1 VTDRPNVFLLS
12 VDSLRAEAFEES
24 IGELAAATDG
34 TRFRN
39 AVAPASHTAS
49 SVPALATGRFAD
61 GTSPDA
67 STGRSSQTAPENAAS
82 ILDVFREAGYETV
95 VVTDNPLLAASL
107 GEGGDPSGQALAR
120 LDEAVPRSVTRIAE
134 RAYFRVVRPVGRR
147 LGVLG
152 PYYRPATALN
162 QVARE
167 RIADADGPVFCWIH
181 YMDTHSPYWPPTP
194 ETNHDF
200 GDYRTAARS
209 RGVALRN
216 AGDGLAPIR
225 DLYRR
230 TCRSLCEVLT
240 SFVRRLETDGLFD
253 PTADVLAVTADHGE
267 CLDPDRGVIGHV
279 PAASWESMIHVPLL
293 VARPDWPETTVDGQ
307 VSLVDLPWMLRVGV
321 RESASEGPA
330 REFGSGAAG
339 AQDPSSFLREYAFT
353 VARTLGA
360 SQYVRGVRS
369 AEGRKLFAR
378 RTPTGIDVVDTAFE
392 AGDPSGEEVLNMRD
406 PDDDAGGPGALEAIL
421 ARRGGPTGATR
432 NHQEYDESRLRAL
445 GYLE

>member
-1 VTDRPNVFLLS
+1 MTDRPNVFLLS
-12 VDSLRAEAFEES
+12 VDSLRADAFEGS
-24 IGELAAATDG
+24 IGELVAATGG

-61 GTSPDA
+61 GTSP
-67 STGRSSQTAPENAAS
+67 GRSSQTAPENAAS

-120 LDEAVPRSVTRIAE
+120 LDEAIPRSVTRTAE
-134 RAYFRVVRPVGRR
+134 RAYFRFIRPAGRR

-162 QVARE
+162 RVARE
-167 RIADADGPVFCWIH
+167 RIADADDPVFCWIH

-194 ETNHDF
+194 ETTHDF

-209 RGVALRN
+209 RAVALRN
-216 AGDGLAPIR
+216 AEDGLAPIR

-230 TCRSLCEVLT
+230 TSRGLGEVLT

-253 PTADVLAVTADHGE
+253 PAADVLAVTADHGE

-293 VARPDWPETTVDGQ
+293 VARPDWPGTTVDGQ
-307 VSLVDLPWMLRVGV
+307 VSLIDLPGILSGGV
-321 RESASEGPA
+321 ESPA
-330 REFGSGAAG
+330 EAPGRGFGSGAAG
-339 AQDPSSFLREYAFT
+339 AQDPTSFLREHAFT
-353 VARTLGA
+353 VARTLGE
-360 SQYVRGVRS
+360 SRYVRGVRS
-369 AEGRKLFAR
+369 AEGHKLFAR
-378 RTPTGIDVVDTAFE
+378 RTPTGVDVVHTAFE
-392 AGDPSGEEVLNMRD
+392 TGDPGEEEVLNVRD
-406 PDDDAGGPGALEAIL
+406 PDGETGDPGALGPIL
-421 ARRGGPTGATR
+421 ARRGGPTGAAR
-432 NHQEYDESRLRAL
+432 NHREYDESRLRAL